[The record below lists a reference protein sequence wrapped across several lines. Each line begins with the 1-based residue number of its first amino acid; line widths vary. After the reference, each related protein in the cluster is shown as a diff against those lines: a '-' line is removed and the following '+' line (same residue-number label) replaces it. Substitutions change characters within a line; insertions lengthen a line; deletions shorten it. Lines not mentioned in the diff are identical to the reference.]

1 MLAPVAAGPELVAW
15 RTARGGADLLAH
27 VDVVDPGPEGE
38 EAREGEGNGGS
49 GDVEELLAGECHLGG
64 C

>member
-1 MLAPVAAGPELVAW
+1 MLPPVAACPELVAW
-15 RTARGGADLLAH
+15 RAAGGGADLLAH

-38 EAREGEGNGGS
+38 EAGEGEGDGGS
-49 GDVEELLAGECHLGG
+49 GDVEQLLAGEGHLGG